1 MRQRLSSGA
10 GLAVRKL
17 RLAKGL
23 TLAELS
29 ERSGVPLSSLS
40 KLELGQVS
48 LTYDK
53 LMRLCRSLEVDLEHV
68 IRHEAEAA
76 PAPGGR
82 RAVVRAG
89 EGQALRVG
97 PHAGSLTAAE
107 LLSKPFTPA
116 ILTITAKSLAD
127 HGPFVRLSGE
137 VYLLTLEG
145 AAVLHAESYSPLVL
159 NTGDGVYFDGRAP
172 HAILAQGRSA
182 KVLLVAAP
190 GEPALEPRA

>member
-53 LMRLCRSLEVDLEHV
+53 LMRLCRALEVDLEHV

-76 PAPGGR
+76 PT
-82 RAVVRAG
+82 
-89 EGQALRVG
+89 
-97 PHAGSLTAAE
+97 S
-107 LLSKPFTPA
+107 
-116 ILTITAKSLAD
+116 
-127 HGPFVRLSGE
+127 
-137 VYLLTLEG
+137 
-145 AAVLHAESYSPLVL
+145 
-159 NTGDGVYFDGRAP
+159 
-172 HAILAQGRSA
+172 
-182 KVLLVAAP
+182 
-190 GEPALEPRA
+190 

>member
-53 LMRLCRSLEVDLEHV
+53 LMRLCRSLDVDLEHV

-76 PAPGGR
+76 PAPSGR
-82 RAVVRAG
+82 RVVTRAG
-89 EGQALRVG
+89 EGKAVRVG
-97 PHAGSLTAAE
+97 PHLGALTAGE
-107 LLSKPFTPA
+107 LLAKPFAPA
-116 ILTITAKSLAD
+116 ILTVTARSLTE
-127 HGPFVRLSGE
+127 HGPFIRLSGE
-137 VYLLTLEG
+137 VYLLALEG
-145 AAVLHAESYSPLVL
+145 AAVLHAESYAPQVL
-159 NTGDGVYFDGRAP
+159 NAGDGIYFDGRAP
-172 HAILAQGRSA
+172 HALLAQGKKA
-182 KVLLVAAP
+182 KVLLIAPP
-190 GEPALEPRA
+190 GEPVLEV

>member
-40 KLELGQVS
+40 KLELGQVL

-53 LMRLCRSLEVDLEHV
+53 LMRLCRALEVDLEHV
-68 IRHEAEAA
+68 IRHHAEGSTA
-76 PAPGGR
+76 PSGR
-82 RAVVRAG
+82 RVVARAG
-89 EGQALRVG
+89 EGETARLG
-97 PHAGSLTAAE
+97 PHTAILAAPD
-107 LLSKPFTPA
+107 LMAKPFAPA
-116 ILTITAKSLAD
+116 ILTLNARSLAE
-127 HGPFVRLSGE
+127 HGPMIRLSGE

-145 AAVLHAESYSPLVL
+145 AAVLHAESYAPLVL
-159 NTGDGVYFDGRAP
+159 NVGDGVYFDGRSP
-172 HAILAQGRSA
+172 HALLAQGKSA
-182 KVLLVAAP
+182 KVLLVAPP
-190 GEPALEPRA
+190 GDPALGVEP